1 MLTLT
6 DNARSA
12 VQDIAARAGL
22 PDEGGLRIAESDGQT
37 GAFELSLVAGP
48 LDGDEVIAAGSAK
61 VYVEPTTSEIL
72 ADQKL
77 DAVPSPEGTGFL
89 LTPQDAPATDGEGTD
104 GALL

>member
-6 DNARSA
+6 DKARFA

-22 PDEGGLRIAESDGQT
+22 PEEGGLRIAESDGRT
-37 GAFELSLVAGP
+37 GEFELSLVASP
-48 LDGDEVIAAGSAK
+48 VDGDEMIDAGSAR
-61 VYVEPTTSEIL
+61 VYVEPTTSQIL

-89 LTPQDAPATDGEGTD
+89 LAPREAPDASPDGMLG
-104 GALL
+104 